1 MSFHPS
7 FPHSGLN
14 QKPRWF
20 LSGIYFSPLKA
31 GLHLRKIMA
40 EESGK
45 SSFLS
50 SWNSLLPCTLPAY
63 SLVLDAMLST
73 QGAGGNASAHGF
85 RAALRNETD
94 SWCFSHEDPEGLS
107 SVCFSS
113 SPLANQASLSF
124 TISRSLFKFMPIES
138 VMPSNHLVLCC
149 PLLLLPSIFPGIR
162 VFSSESILC
171 IRVAKG
177 LELQLQHQS
186 F

>member
-1 MSFHPS
+1 MTRSLWSFMSFHPS

-113 SPLANQASLSF
+113 SPPAMKVSLCDMFGCCSF
-124 TISRSLFKFMPIES
+124 SKVVSDSLQPHGLQHTRLPCHL
-138 VMPSNHLVLCC
+138 PSPGVCSNLC
-149 PLLLLPSIFPGIR
+149 PLS
-162 VFSSESILC
+162 
-171 IRVAKG
+171 
-177 LELQLQHQS
+177 Q
-186 F
+186 